1 MRLARLMQGDIRVES
16 ELGKGSLFT
25 VTLPLEGSRNVPGA
39 PESKPGHLDIA
50 ESWPVQAF
58 AGRGQ
63 QHQSCRHQVGAG
75 QDRPESGYRQQ
86 RRRGRECAE
95 AQPLDLILMD
105 LAMPEMDGI
114 EATRAI
120 RSGQGVNRDTRIV
133 AITANAFGED
143 RERCFAVGMNDFVTK
158 PINIASFRSD
168 ITRWLGESPESE
180 TETEAGTPD
189 GPFGPDR

>member
-1 MRLARLMQGDIRVES
+1 MPNPGQFRLLLAEDSSTNRAVIKSV
-16 ELGKGSLFT
+16 LGKIGLNLDT
-25 VTLPLEGSRNVPGA
+25 VNNGAEAVNV
-39 PESKPGHLDIA
+39 
-50 ESWPVQAF
+50 
-58 AGRGQ
+58 
-63 QHQSCRHQVGAG
+63 
-75 QDRPESGYRQQ
+75 
-86 RRRGRECAE
+86 AE
-95 AQPLDLILMD
+95 AQPFDLILMD

-180 TETEAGTPD
+180 TETEAGT
-189 GPFGPDR
+189 GPDHSDLIDNGVFNQLLKDTGVDVLWHLRPVSGRMWQATGANE